1 MRSGA
6 VQQYSDK
13 HKHLE
18 FLQGAINRM
27 AGNLFLLKG
36 WTVTLIAALF
46 ALAAKDA
53 NLVYAALA
61 YFPLLTFWTLDG
73 YFLAQ
78 ERCFR
83 ALYDHVRTLDET
95 QIDFSMDTRRF
106 KSDHRNTWPGAMLS
120 RTLVVYY
127 VSLALILLALIAIA
141 DRVR

>member
-1 MRSGA
+1 M
-6 VQQYSDK
+6 QQYSDK
-13 HKHLE
+13 HKHLD

-27 AGNLFLLKG
+27 SGNLFLLKG

-46 ALAAKDA
+46 ALAAKDS
-53 NLVYAALA
+53 NLIYAALA

-83 ALYDHVRTLDET
+83 ALYDHVRTLDEK
-95 QIDFSMDTRRF
+95 QMDH
-106 KSDHRNTWPGAMLS
+106 KNTWAGAMLS

-141 DRVR
+141 GHVK